1 MKSLCNLTIRCVAN
15 FILFFEIN
23 LIAFLSCF
31 LKYKELKFN
40 FFLFFFFNWVK
51 KSSGLLSSVGIRT
64 PLWLTVTDPKVVALH
79 LTNSRG
85 FICVQQA
92 KGTATKCRI

>member
-1 MKSLCNLTIRCVAN
+1 MKSLCNLTMHCIAN

-23 LIAFLSCF
+23 LIAFYHVF
-31 LKYKELKFN
+31 LNIKNWNLA
-40 FFLFFFFNWVK
+40 FFCFFFFNWVK

-64 PLWLTVTDPKVVALH
+64 LWLTVTDPKVVALR

-92 KGTATKCRI
+92 KGAATKCRI

>member
-40 FFLFFFFNWVK
+40 FFLFFFFQLGKEKLWSLELCGDKN
-51 KSSGLLSSVGIRT
+51 SSVAYRHRSKG
-64 PLWLTVTDPKVVALH
+64 
-79 LTNSRG
+79 G
-85 FICVQQA
+85 
-92 KGTATKCRI
+92 GTAFNK